1 MFWRLTRSDER
12 QRSAARSPCMTNN
25 PTTAATQRS
34 SWRRI
39 LFQLTF
45 ASGIAAAAVVLLAA
59 SADTTEAA
67 LPFAFPAAAGSQW
80 QIASGYNTATHSV
93 ADKNDPYAI
102 DLVRTDAPTDGTQV
116 LSPID
121 GRVQFADSSCLSVV
135 DANRTTI
142 LLCHLFPVPGLRGKT
157 VVRGQ
162 WLGTV
167 APPGQ
172 ANNNGLSHIHMALS
186 DAARGPMPF
195 TGAYVLEGV
204 PLPATTEANGYSGTS
219 FVSSNTPALA
229 VDAGPDLQVRPATS
243 VTLVATTTGGAG
255 STISYAWRQT
265 SGAAVTLAKNGA
277 SASFTAPAAN
287 NSTLVFEVVAVA
299 ANAQTATTTVSVRTS
314 TSAVVA
320 AAAGAPGS
328 FIAAPVFST
337 TGLAL
342 AVYNGGSVAQLEATA
357 RAAGV
362 SGAWAQ
368 DASGIYQLLILNG
381 PTFVNDG
388 FRARFPNGFSTAVAL
403 TLVR

>member
-1 MFWRLTRSDER
+1 M
-12 QRSAARSPCMTNN
+12 
-25 PTTAATQRS
+25 
-34 SWRRI
+34 
-39 LFQLTF
+39 
-45 ASGIAAAAVVLLAA
+45 
-59 SADTTEAA
+59 
-67 LPFAFPAAAGSQW
+67 
-80 QIASGYNTATHSV
+80 
-93 ADKNDPYAI
+93 
-102 DLVRTDAPTDGTQV
+102 
-116 LSPID
+116 
-121 GRVQFADSSCLSVV
+121 
-135 DANRTTI
+135 
-142 LLCHLFPVPGLRGKT
+142 
-157 VVRGQ
+157 
-162 WLGTV
+162 
-167 APPGQ
+167 
-172 ANNNGLSHIHMALS
+172 
-186 DAARGPMPF
+186 
-195 TGAYVLEGV
+195 
-204 PLPATTEANGYSGTS
+204 
-219 FVSSNTPALA
+219 
-229 VDAGPDLQVRPATS
+229 
-243 VTLVATTTGGAG
+243 TLV
-255 STISYAWRQT
+255 
-265 SGAAVTLAKNGA
+265 KNGA

-388 FRARFPNGFSTAVAL
+388 FRARSPNGFSTAVAL